1 MNGNSQKLHATGRH
15 DPCVLPRVMPIVE
28 SMAAIVVMDFCLIQA
43 SRMKILSVSDSKD
56 KDEVDLE
63 FP

>member
-1 MNGNSQKLHATGRH
+1 
-15 DPCVLPRVMPIVE
+15 MPIVE